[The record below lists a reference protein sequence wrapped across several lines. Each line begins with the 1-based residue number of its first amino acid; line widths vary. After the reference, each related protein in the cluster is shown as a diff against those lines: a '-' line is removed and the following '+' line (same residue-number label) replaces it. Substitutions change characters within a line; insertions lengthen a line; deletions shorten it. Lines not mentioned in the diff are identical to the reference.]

1 MDFFHH
7 FVEEYLK
14 EKVTG
19 KKKRKRRKS
28 TILYQ
33 NVYFFATYIKK

>member
-19 KKKRKRRKS
+19 KKKEKEGKV
-28 TILYQ
+28 Q
-33 NVYFFATYIKK
+33 YFIKMCIFLQLI